1 MNDLRARYK
10 NVLLFRNEMHLA
22 IYNFDDGQAFY
33 PDFVLLLQEQ
43 VDGEVQALQVFIE
56 PKGDHLIE
64 NDSWKQDLLMSINDE
79 ATVKFESE
87 KYRLVGLPFFNKGE
101 IDPSLSER
109 FVGEYERWIVARLDH
124 PFTPSI

>member
-1 MNDLRARYK
+1 
-10 NVLLFRNEMHLA
+10 MHLA

-43 VDGEVQALQVFIE
+43 VDGEVQTLQVFIE

-64 NDSWKQDLLMSINDE
+64 NDAWKQDLLMSINEE

-101 IDPSLSER
+101 TDPSLSER
-109 FVGEYERWIVARLDH
+109 FVDEYERWILDKLDH
-124 PFTPSI
+124 L